1 MSMLLGGIR
10 GSRGKM
16 AGAEDRSIRTA
27 VIQEAAVS
35 TFFQG
40 PSWRVL
46 VNSSEKP
53 IYGVATGLYPD
64 VVALDGSDAGVAWIM
79 EVASPSKIADER
91 SWERWEQMAATGHAF
106 ILAVPFGCGRLTERV
121 AETLGVRV
129 GLVYQYVLTPE
140 GVVFCLPHEEM
151 DLLAS

>member
-1 MSMLLGGIR
+1 
-10 GSRGKM
+10 M

-46 VNSSEKP
+46 VNSSERP

-151 DLLAS
+151 DFLAS